1 VFNGLVLLKDKNE
14 ILKEIKEMRLGEKDK
29 IHVIDL
35 CERCR
40 KEMVIIGKM
49 PEVREHIV
57 L

>member
-14 ILKEIKEMRLGEKDK
+14 ILKEIKEM
-29 IHVIDL
+29 
-35 CERCR
+35 
-40 KEMVIIGKM
+40 VIIGKM